1 MTFDDVGRVWREDVT
16 GEFRRTRVE
25 DLSTARDRAAKF
37 DARARRLWWSGTVGA
52 IVGVPWYVVAAFV
65 GITRGYFVATL
76 GFVIITIATATLAI
90 QWRRLRG
97 EAPDHTLPVGA
108 ALEAEVARLLAW
120 EQYQYNYAWW
130 FAGPLVVGWFLAV
143 GGSFWLTGPVTP
155 GRLGASIFVIVTSV
169 FLVLYSRREARVK
182 TRPLIED
189 LQSWLTDLED
199 SDLGGASDAY

>member
-37 DARARRLWWSGTVGA
+37 DARARRYWWFGTFMA
-52 IVGVPWYVVAAFV
+52 IVGVPVYISI
-65 GITRGYFVATL
+65 GIGLIWRGYLVATL
-76 GFVIITIATATLAI
+76 GSVIITIAVATLAI

-97 EAPDHTLPVGA
+97 GAPDHTLTVSA

-120 EQYQYNYAWW
+120 ERYQYTSAWW
-130 FAGPLVVGWFLAV
+130 FVGPLVVGWFLVMATTL
-143 GGSFWLTGPVTP
+143 WTTGPVTP
-155 GRLGASIFVIVTSV
+155 RRVGFSTFVIVTAV
-169 FLVLYSRREARVK
+169 FQVFYSRREARVK

-189 LQSWLTDLED
+189 LQSWLDDLKD
-199 SDLGGASDAY
+199 SDLGGVSDAQ